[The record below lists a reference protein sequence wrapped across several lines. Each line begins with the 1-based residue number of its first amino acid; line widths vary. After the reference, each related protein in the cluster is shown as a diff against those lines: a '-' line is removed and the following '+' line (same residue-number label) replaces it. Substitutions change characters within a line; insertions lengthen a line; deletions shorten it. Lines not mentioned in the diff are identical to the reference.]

1 MAKLLG
7 RSIIGFR
14 EGVEA
19 SEHFYGISPASG
31 QPLEPGYSSAT
42 PAEVDMAVQLAFE
55 AFTIYGRLSGREKG
69 GFLRKIAANIEAF
82 TEELVER
89 AHLETALPKPR
100 LQGETARTSGQLRL
114 FAQVV
119 EEGSWTGARIDRAQ
133 ADRKPAPRPD
143 IRSMLR
149 PLGPVAV
156 FGASNF
162 PLAFSVAGGDT
173 ASALA
178 AGNPVIVKAHP
189 AHPGTSELVGQAIRA
204 SVRECGLPEGVFSL
218 LFDGGTQIGIVLVKH
233 PRVKAVAFTGS
244 HGGGKALMDLAAARP
259 EPIPVFAE
267 MSSTNPVFVLPGAL
281 RERGESLASGLFA
294 SFTLGAGQFCTK
306 PGMVFLPRDSGA
318 QSFAKKL
325 QELVSGS
332 AEFRLLT
339 PGIRSSYLSAI
350 AGRRKQAS
358 VKPVAE
364 AANAGAGAGLPVG
377 AVLFETDATSF
388 LASSGLDR
396 EIFGPT
402 TLLIQ
407 NSSREHLLEVARGL
421 EGHLTAT
428 IFGTEQDL
436 LEYTDL
442 IAILENKVGRLVFN
456 GFPTGVEVSDA
467 MVHGGPY
474 PATSDGRTTSVGS
487 LAILRFARPVCYQS
501 FPDAALPEELMDA
514 NPLGIWRMID
524 GHLTREA
531 NAPAPASPAG

>member
-19 SEHFYGISPASG
+19 SEHFYGIGPASG
-31 QPLEPGYSSAT
+31 QPLEPGYSGAT
-42 PAEVDMAVQLAFE
+42 PAEVELAAQLAFQ
-55 AFTIYGRLSGREKG
+55 ASTIYGRVSGRERG
-69 GFLRKIAANIEAF
+69 AFLRKIAANIEAL
-82 TEELVER
+82 TEDLVER
-89 AHLETALPKPR
+89 AHLETALPTPR
-100 LQGETARTSGQLRL
+100 LQGETGRTCGQLRL

-133 ADRKPAPRPD
+133 PDRKPAPRPD

-189 AHPGTSELVGQAIRA
+189 AHPGTSELVGLAIRA
-204 SVRECGLPEGVFSL
+204 SVRESGLPEGVFSL
-218 LFDGGTQIGIVLVKH
+218 LFDRGMQIGIALAKH

-281 RERGESLASGLFA
+281 RERGDSLASGLFA

-306 PGMVFLPRDSGA
+306 PGMVFLPADSA
-318 QSFAKKL
+318 AHSFGKKL

-350 AGRRKQAS
+350 AGRKKQAT

-364 AANAGAGAGLPVG
+364 AVNAGAGAGLPVG
-377 AVLFETDATSF
+377 AVVFETDARSF

-402 TLLIQ
+402 TLLVQ
-407 NSSREHLLEVARGL
+407 NSSREQLLEIARGL

-428 IFGTEQDL
+428 ILGTEQDL
-436 LEYTDL
+436 REYRFWNTKSGVSCSMVFQLEL
-442 IAILENKVGRLVFN
+442 K
-456 GFPTGVEVSDA
+456 
-467 MVHGGPY
+467 
-474 PATSDGRTTSVGS
+474 
-487 LAILRFARPVCYQS
+487 
-501 FPDAALPEELMDA
+501 
-514 NPLGIWRMID
+514 
-524 GHLTREA
+524 
-531 NAPAPASPAG
+531 